1 MTRLAAALL
10 LAACAA
16 ALPARSLLEVRGD
29 YLIYSY
35 DHNYVFGQGGVQLRC
50 DDWTVHAR
58 TLDVDVSARLAVV
71 AGDCRVQ
78 AGGREYAADLLEIDL
93 ESLSL
98 TLVAYGESVRSWT
111 LAGSGRQP
119 GAPPPAPRRLE
130 RRPLDELRRSL
141 VYVLNQRLVIGRGF
155 RVHHYQCTV
164 FLEGAQSLSFRKLKL
179 ERGMSTAKL
188 RGFWLDRLWY
198 YPSQGLVASTHLRLE
213 RPVPAGAAQSETAL
227 DVKYDPFGQVE
238 YGPPL
243 RLNLNSRNSFPLSR
257 RHEATLNFG
266 YLTGNLL
273 RSEMAVKSQWSPH
286 WRSEAGLE
294 FSRTAA
300 GQEELWLRLRSMA
313 TDRQLGDLA
322 LNLGYERAGQVAGD
336 VSLRNQAVKN
346 LRFSLEHAFARLRSG
361 GGEFSRRQSSRAA
374 LSYTHR
380 LFQLGAD
387 YSFHRDLLQ
396 EQAQGTPRF
405 TLQATPFRLYGGL
418 LRVDFSSSFLVNRLT
433 LAGRHEDESRANL
446 ALQLRSEPLELGP
459 GTALNLALAA
469 EQLLDRERDNR
480 FTSLGCVLKWTQE
493 LGDRAGLEFLY
504 NFNTRRRSEDWLI
517 QGTTSQ
523 DWSALLRLKESG
535 RRLSGWV
542 SLSYDAQRG
551 RFTGSYLDCL
561 VKLFKNW
568 NFQAQTHYD
577 FPFRQLHYDLYLIRE
592 AGRIL
597 VRASYRSLS
606 RRLLLEILPR

>member
-1 MTRLAAALL
+1 MMRIVPALL

-16 ALPARSLLEVRGD
+16 ALPARNLLEIRGD

-35 DHNYVFGQGGVQLRC
+35 DHNYIFGQGGVQLQS
-50 DDWTVHAR
+50 DAWTVHAR
-58 TLDVDVSARLAVV
+58 ALDADVTARLAVAV
-71 AGDCRVQ
+71 GGCRVQ
-78 AGGREYAADLLEIDL
+78 ADGREYAADLLEIDL
-93 ESLSL
+93 ETLGL
-98 TLVAYGESVRSWT
+98 TLVTYGENVRSWT
-111 LAGSGRQP
+111 LPGPGRQP
-119 GAPPPAPRRLE
+119 GAPPAAPRRLE
-130 RRPLDELRRSL
+130 RRHLEELRRSL

-155 RVHHYQCTV
+155 RVSHYQCTV

-179 ERGMSTAKL
+179 ERGVSTAKL
-188 RGFWLDRLWY
+188 QGFWLDRLWY

-213 RPVPAGAAQSETAL
+213 RPVPAGAAQSETVL

-257 RHEATLNFG
+257 RHEAALNFG
-266 YLTGNLL
+266 FLTGNLL

-300 GQEELWLRLRSMA
+300 GQEELWLRLRTTVA
-313 TDRQLGDLA
+313 DRQLGDMA
-322 LNLGYERAGQVAGD
+322 VNLGYERTGQVEGD

-346 LRFSLEHAFARLRSG
+346 LRLSLEHAFSRLRIG
-361 GGEFSRRQSSRAA
+361 AGDFSRQGRSRAA
-374 LSYTHR
+374 LTYTHR

-396 EQAQGTPRF
+396 EQTQGTPRF

-418 LRVDFSSSFLVNRLT
+418 LRVDFSSSFLVNQLT
-433 LAGRHEDESRANL
+433 LAGRRHDESRANL

-459 GTALNLALAA
+459 GAALHLALAA

-480 FTSLGCVLKWTQE
+480 FSSLGCVLKCTQE
-493 LGDRAGLEFLY
+493 LGEHAGLELLY

-523 DWSALLRLKESG
+523 DWSALLRLKENG

-542 SLSYDAQRG
+542 SLSYDTQRG

-561 VKLFKNW
+561 VSLFKNW
-568 NFQAQTHYD
+568 KFQAQTHYD
-577 FPFRQLHYDLYLIRE
+577 FPFRQFHYDLYLIRQ

-597 VRASYRSLS
+597 LRASYRSLS
-606 RRLLLEILPR
+606 RRLLVEILPR